1 MIKRKSVLFLSP
13 WPPFPVESGGAMTTG
28 MFLKQ
33 YNGNNY
39 DIDLISF
46 VPWHDYQ
53 RIIDNTE
60 LSKLCRSVTLV
71 PIKYFFS
78 QDVFYNYY
86 LAVKSVY
93 SSHSFMYNKYYSSRL
108 NQEIKNKVKANKY
121 DLIHN
126 EIITAFSQFINY
138 NTPKVFIQHNID
150 YLHFLHK
157 QKNSNNL
164 LSKIFYSIQVK
175 KLKKEEK
182 FNADIADLVFT
193 VGDEDIES
201 LKKLDVAPGKLFNFT
216 YPITIDNN
224 KNNEPKRNAI
234 ISLGNLSAPKR
245 KEGTIWFA
253 KEVFPLIKQ
262 EIKDIEWHI
271 VGKYPPV
278 EIAELNDNKNI
289 FVHGFVDDISSIISN
304 VKVCIAPIFEGTG
317 KLMKIDYMTENL
329 IPCVTT
335 EYGSINTKLE
345 KDKTIFVTN
354 DKNKFASYV
363 TDIVANETKYH
374 KIRENIK
381 KHILNYNNNNNVQLL
396 ENKLCIK

>member
-1 MIKRKSVLFLSP
+1 
-13 WPPFPVESGGAMTTG
+13 MTTG
-28 MFLKQ
+28 MFLRQ
-33 YNGNNY
+33 YNENNY
-39 DIDLISF
+39 DVDFLSF
-46 VPWHDYQ
+46 VPWQDYQ
-53 RIIDNTE
+53 RIIDNAE
-60 LSKLCRSVTLV
+60 LNKLCRSVTLI

-78 QDVFYNYY
+78 QDVLYNYY
-86 LAVKSVY
+86 LALKSVY
-93 SSHSFMYNKYYSSRL
+93 SSHSFMYNKYFSSSL
-108 NQEIKNKVKANKY
+108 NTEIIKKVKTNKY

-126 EIITAFSQFINY
+126 EIITAFSQFKKN

-150 YLHFLHK
+150 YLHFQHK
-157 QKNSNNL
+157 QINSKNL
-164 LSKIFYSIQVK
+164 LSKMFYSIQVR

-182 FNADIADLVFT
+182 YNADIANLIFT

-201 LKKLDVAPGKLFNFT
+201 LRKLDVATDKLFNFT
-216 YPITIDNN
+216 YPIKIDDNKQTISK
-224 KNNEPKRNAI
+224 KNSI

-245 KEGTIWFA
+245 KEGTLWFA
-253 KEVFPLIKQ
+253 RKVFPLIKQ

-271 VGKYPPV
+271 IGKYPPG
-278 EIAELNDNKNI
+278 EIAELNDNTNI
-289 FVHGFVDDISSIISN
+289 FVHGFVDDISSIISTA
-304 VKVCIAPIFEGTG
+304 KVCVAPIFEGTG

-354 DKNKFASYV
+354 DQNKFASFVINILGNDTVYS
-363 TDIVANETKYH
+363 

-381 KHILNYNNNNNVQLL
+381 KHVLNYNNNNNIQLL